1 MLERLRIDPYVLALF
16 ATVVFASFL
25 PCSGSLA
32 ALVGHAADGA
42 IVLLFFLYGG
52 RLSRDVIVSGMT
64 HWRLQLLVF
73 VTTFAL
79 FPVIGLAA
87 RAGLE
92 RWVAAPLLE
101 GIVFLAV
108 LPSTVQSSIAFTSIA
123 RGNVPA
129 AICAA
134 TVSNLAGVAITPA
147 LVAALLGRG
156 DGGASGTAAVGKIFL
171 FLLLPFAVGH
181 ALRPLTKGFLE
192 RNKHWLGYVD
202 RGSILLV
209 VYTAFSEGMVSGIW
223 KRVPPSSVALLLG
236 MSVVILSIVMATTTW
251 LSRILGFDKE
261 DEIAIVF
268 CGSKKSLASGLPMA
282 KILFAGSTV
291 SLVVLPLMIFHQL
304 QLMVCAALARRYA
317 RRPG

>member
-16 ATVVFASFL
+16 ATVVFASSF
-25 PCSGSLA
+25 PCRGA
-32 ALVGHAADGA
+32 FAELVGYLADGA
-42 IVLLFFLYGG
+42 IILLFFLYGG
-52 RLSRDVIVSGMT
+52 RLARDVIVTGMT
-64 HWRLQLLVF
+64 NWRLQLLVF
-73 VTTFAL
+73 VSTFAL
-79 FPVIGLAA
+79 FPLIGLAV
-87 RAGLE
+87 RAGLQA
-92 RWVAAPLLE
+92 WIAAPLLE

-147 LVAALLGRG
+147 LVAALLGRAG
-156 DGGASGTAAVGKIFL
+156 VGPSGTAAVGKIVL

-181 ALRPLTKGFLE
+181 LLRPVTRGFLD

-223 KRVPPSSVALLLG
+223 KRVPPTSVAVLLLV
-236 MSVVILSIVMATTTW
+236 SAVILGAVMLVTTW
-251 LSRILGFDKE
+251 LARVLGFGKE

-282 KILFAGSTV
+282 KVLFAASTV

-317 RRPG
+317 RRT